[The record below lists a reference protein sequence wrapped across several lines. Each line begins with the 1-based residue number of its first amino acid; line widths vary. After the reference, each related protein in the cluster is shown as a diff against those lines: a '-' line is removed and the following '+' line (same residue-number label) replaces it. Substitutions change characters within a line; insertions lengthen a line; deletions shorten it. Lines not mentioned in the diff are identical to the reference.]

1 MIVNTFRGKKIPDN
15 IKTKSQLI
23 EYVLIEH
30 REDEPI
36 SNGEFVFELMCTRFG
51 GVLHDLRR
59 EGYDIVTVPAKEKGH
74 FLYYLVS
81 TPNEKATSKVT

>member
-30 REDEPI
+30 REDKPI

>member
-36 SNGEFVFELMCTRFG
+36 SNGEFVFE
-51 GVLHDLRR
+51 
-59 EGYDIVTVPAKEKGH
+59 
-74 FLYYLVS
+74 
-81 TPNEKATSKVT
+81 

>member
-81 TPNEKATSKVT
+81 TPKEKATSKVT

>member
-81 TPNEKATSKVT
+81 RPNEKATSKVT

>member
-1 MIVNTFRGKKIPDN
+1 MIVDTFRGKKIPDN

-30 REDEPI
+30 REGEPI

>member
-81 TPNEKATSKVT
+81 TQNEKATSKVT

>member
-81 TPNEKATSKVT
+81 TPTEKATSKVT

>member
-23 EYVLIEH
+23 EYLLIEH